1 MNKQDDKLFEE
12 VISRVETANRDSLL
26 TLYVK
31 TSEAMSKTYDLI
43 GKNAE
48 LVTTNPKAYKL
59 ALDSIKG
66 YNRVLSA
73 LTARLEELNLA
84 DNQ

>member
-12 VISRVETANRDSLL
+12 VITRVETADRDSVLGI
-26 TLYVK
+26 YVK
-31 TSEAMSKTYDLI
+31 TSEAMSKTYALI
-43 GKNAE
+43 AKNAE
-48 LVTTNPKAYKL
+48 LVTTNPKAYRL

-66 YNRVLSA
+66 YNRVLVA

-84 DNQ
+84 DSK